1 MLLLLLLLLLSRF
14 SRVWLCAIP
23 QMAAHQAPPSLGF
36 SRQEHWSGLPFP
48 SPMHASEKWKWSRS
62 VESDSQRSHGQK
74 PTRLL
79 NPWDFPGKSTGVGCH
94 CQCYFLYFVIKLFQ
108 IWPLGLF
115 HLAPMSIWYP
125 LIIMICVFIYVCV
138 NTSVSRNTRFFR
150 LILYV
155 SGLCPEISHST
166 RSPDIF
172 YCRMNVATKIQ
183 VSYVLAASG
192 VFSFPG
198 PFDWWSK
205 EIYVCTLTCK
215 CTCCCSVTELCLA
228 LCGPMNCNTPC
239 FPVLHYLPE
248 FD

>member
-1 MLLLLLLLLLSRF
+1 MKVKSESEVAQSCPTPSDPIDCSLPGSSIHGTFQARVLEWGAMANATFFILWSNCFRFGYWGSFTWLL
-14 SRVWLCAIP
+14 C
-23 QMAAHQAPPSLGF
+23 
-36 SRQEHWSGLPFP
+36 PF
-48 SPMHASEKWKWSRS
+48 
-62 VESDSQRSHGQK
+62 
-74 PTRLL
+74 
-79 NPWDFPGKSTGVGCH
+79 
-94 CQCYFLYFVIKLFQ
+94 
-108 IWPLGLF
+108 
-115 HLAPMSIWYP
+115 WYP

-228 LCGPMNCNTPC
+228 LCGPMNCSTPC